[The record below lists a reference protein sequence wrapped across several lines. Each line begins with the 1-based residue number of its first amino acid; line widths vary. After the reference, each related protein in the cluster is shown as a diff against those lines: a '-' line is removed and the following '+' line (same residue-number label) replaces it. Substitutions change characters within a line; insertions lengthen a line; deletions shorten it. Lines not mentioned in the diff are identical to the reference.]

1 MIGTKDLHW
10 LAGYLE
16 GEAAFIFTKA
26 KPKQPSWPRITVASI
41 DRDIIDRA
49 ASLMKPKKVRPRFKT
64 GLGRKEQFEFVVNS
78 SRAVGW
84 MMTLYPFMGER
95 RKAQIRRAL
104 DMWREGPPLNPRS
117 LARVRN
123 GCCR

>member
-1 MIGTKDLHW
+1 MIGTKDLNW

-16 GEAAFIFTKA
+16 GEATFIFTKA

-41 DRDIIDRA
+41 DRDVIDRA
-49 ASLMKPKKVRPRFKT
+49 ASLMKPKKVRKRFKT
-64 GLGRKEQFEFVVNS
+64 GLGKREQYEFVINS

-84 MMTLYPFMGER
+84 MMTLYSFMGER

-104 DMWREGPPLNPRS
+104 DKWREGPPLNSRS
-117 LARVRN
+117 LSRVRN
-123 GCCR
+123 GCR